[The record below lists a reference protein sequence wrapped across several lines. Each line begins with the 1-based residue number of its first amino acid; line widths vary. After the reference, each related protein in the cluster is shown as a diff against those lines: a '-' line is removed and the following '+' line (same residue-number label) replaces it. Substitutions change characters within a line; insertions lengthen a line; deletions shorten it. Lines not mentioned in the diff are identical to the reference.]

1 MKKSLKDAVFILAKD
16 KYGTE
21 PEYLWEKFP
30 DYAILR
36 HNNNRKW
43 YAAVMEIPKNKLGL
57 SGDEKIPVM
66 NVKCDAI
73 LVGSLLME
81 KGFFPA
87 YHMQK
92 GKWVTV
98 LLDGTVSIEQI
109 EFVLDLSYDLTN
121 IKGKQIIV

>member
-1 MKKSLKDAVFILAKD
+1 MSVSLKDNVFQLVKD

-21 PEYLWEKFP
+21 PEYLWARYPE
-30 DYAILR
+30 YAILR
-36 HNNNRKW
+36 HSNNRKW
-43 YAAVMEIPKNKLGL
+43 YAAVMEIPRNKLGL
-57 SGDEKIPVM
+57 QGDEKIPVI
-66 NVKCDAI
+66 NVKCGVI

-98 LLDGTVSIEQI
+98 LLDGTVSMEQI
-109 EFVLDLSYDLTN
+109 EFLIDVSYDLTN
-121 IKGKQIIV
+121 VKIKGIK

>member
-1 MKKSLKDAVFILAKD
+1 MKKSLKDKVFQLVKD

-36 HNNNRKW
+36 HHNNRKW
-43 YAAVMEIPKNKLGL
+43 YGAVMDIPRCKLGL
-57 SGDEKIPVM
+57 QGDEKISVI
-66 NVKCDAI
+66 NVKCDVI

-98 LLDGTVSIEQI
+98 LLDGTVSMEQI
-109 EFVLDLSYDLTN
+109 EFLIDVSYDLTN
-121 IKGKQIIV
+121 VKIKGKK

>member
-1 MKKSLKDAVFILAKD
+1 MKKSLKSNVFELVKR

-21 PEYLWEKFP
+21 PEYLWARFP

-36 HNNNRKW
+36 HSNNKKW
-43 YAAVMEIPKNKLGL
+43 YAAVMEIPKNKIGL
-57 SGDEKIPVM
+57 QGDEKIPVI
-66 NVKCDAI
+66 NVKCDVI

-92 GKWVTV
+92 GKWVTI
-98 LLDGTVSIEQI
+98 LLDGTVSMEQI
-109 EFVLDLSYDLTN
+109 EFLIDLSYDLTD
-121 IKGKQIIV
+121 GKRK